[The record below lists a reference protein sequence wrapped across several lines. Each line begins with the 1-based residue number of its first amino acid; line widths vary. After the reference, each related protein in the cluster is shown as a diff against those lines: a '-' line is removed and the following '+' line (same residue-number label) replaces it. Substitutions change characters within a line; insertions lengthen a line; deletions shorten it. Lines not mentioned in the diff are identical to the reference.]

1 MPNSPDITANTTGTA
16 STSAGNTSDPSE
28 YIIPSG
34 EQLLERY
41 SDQHS
46 TASDALRAASTLGS
60 LAGMPHLW
68 GRLFRRRHPQIA
80 YGGARSVRCPDCG
93 APSGQWCDQRTLGRY
108 ADALDLRESDARYEA
123 QRAFLDDDAAA
134 LYALLARAWRY
145 FELSVEDPAG
155 WRLINLFLVS
165 PRRIIE
171 DQTHLRLMALVSAQL
186 QRVAALS
193 DEAVGAGALRPGRGL
208 NRALVVFATLNGH
221 LQYLKLAHTSG
232 LGFTPAHTVSL
243 GLDTVLAGW
252 GARAEARDAA
262 WKLLR
267 HHAELAV
274 PQLDS

>member
-108 ADALDLRESDARYEA
+108 AQHKARVEALHGAFMEALDRSDSDRSSAPGERER
-123 QRAFLDDDAAA
+123 
-134 LYALLARAWRY
+134 
-145 FELSVEDPAG
+145 
-155 WRLINLFLVS
+155 
-165 PRRIIE
+165 
-171 DQTHLRLMALVSAQL
+171 
-186 QRVAALS
+186 
-193 DEAVGAGALRPGRGL
+193 
-208 NRALVVFATLNGH
+208 
-221 LQYLKLAHTSG
+221 
-232 LGFTPAHTVSL
+232 
-243 GLDTVLAGW
+243 
-252 GARAEARDAA
+252 
-262 WKLLR
+262 
-267 HHAELAV
+267 
-274 PQLDS
+274 